1 MELMPVSIQQPFPWI
16 LIAGSVLLTIL
27 VFVAET
33 RSGRRL
39 ASAIPAV
46 SLLLAFLR
54 IDHKPNVNDDPQNG
68 EHKGDQIEEPSPV
81 ELIGAPFENAR
92 ERLRRGAKRAPS
104 HRQNGSQVRN
114 ECRITNTSNKI
125 RKALAP
131 NPPA

>member
-27 VFVAET
+27 VFVAQT

-46 SLLLAFLR
+46 SLLLVFLW

-92 ERLRRGAKRAPS
+92 ERLRRGAKRQRSTEPS
-104 HRQNGSQVRN
+104 P
-114 ECRITNTSNKI
+114 ERIPGPERMSNH
-125 RKALAP
+125 
-131 NPPA
+131 

>member
-54 IDHKPNVNDDPQNG
+54 IHHKPNVNDDPQNG

-81 ELIGAPFENAR
+81 ELIGAPFEHAR
-92 ERLRRGAKRAPS
+92 ERLRRGTKRQRSTEPS
-104 HRQNGSQVRN
+104 P
-114 ECRITNTSNKI
+114 ERIPGPERMSNH
-125 RKALAP
+125 
-131 NPPA
+131 